1 MTVSRSGFGF
11 GIMDWQEFGFG
22 QICEW

>member
-22 QICEW
+22 QICE